1 MGNEF
6 TFTKGGRMFS
16 RIRIAIGLALLFTL
30 GFAVPVLGGG
40 WAVITLDELP
50 LDVVTDKQLTL
61 GFTVL
66 QHGRTPMTDLEPTI
80 TTRSPSGEETIFDAV
95 PEGKPGHYEA
105 TLMFPEEGEWG
116 WSIQAFTMDQ
126 PMPVLTV
133 GASSVASTSQSV
145 STERVSTTIS
155 PLLVLRTLALGIGV
169 IGLVVAFRRR
179 ARTAMALTA
188 LCLLVAF
195 ALFIAEADRAS
206 GLEAQSTL
214 SSEALLNSF
223 LSPVE
228 LGRQLFLAKG
238 CITCH
243 VNSKASLGSEYW
255 TVPVGTNLSNF
266 SANPEV
272 LFMRLKDP
280 ASVKSDT
287 QMPNLELTKVEIE
300 ALVAFIN
307 SK

>member
-1 MGNEF
+1 
-6 TFTKGGRMFS
+6 MFS
-16 RIRIAIGLALLFTL
+16 RIHIAIGLALLFTL

-50 LDVVTDKQLTL
+50 LDVVTDKQLTV

-66 QHGRTPMTDLEPTI
+66 QHGRTPMTNLEPSV
-80 TTRSPSGEETIFDAV
+80 TTRSPSGKEMTFDAT
-95 PEGKPGHYEA
+95 PDGAPGHYEA
-105 TLMFPEEGEWG
+105 TLMLPEEGEWE
-116 WSIQAFTMDQ
+116 WSIQAFTMNQ
-126 PMPVLTV
+126 PMPVLTAA
-133 GASSVASTSQSV
+133 ASSVASTSLPVKPEPVWAS
-145 STERVSTTIS
+145 IS
-155 PLLVLRTLALGIGV
+155 PLLILRTLALGIGL
-169 IGLVVAFRRR
+169 IGLVIAFRQRG
-179 ARTAMALTA
+179 RTAMTLTA

-195 ALFIAEADRAS
+195 ALFIAEAGSAS
-206 GLEAQSTL
+206 GLEAPNKL
-214 SSEALLNSF
+214 SSEALINSS
-223 LSPVE
+223 LSKVE

-243 VNSKASLGSEYW
+243 VNSRASLGSEYW